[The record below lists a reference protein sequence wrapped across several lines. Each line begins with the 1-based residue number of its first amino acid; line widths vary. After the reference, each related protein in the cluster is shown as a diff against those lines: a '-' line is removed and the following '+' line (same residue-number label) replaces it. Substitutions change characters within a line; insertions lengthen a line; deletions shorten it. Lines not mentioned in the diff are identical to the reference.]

1 MSERDLAKR
10 IRSAGALIDPG
21 LTERDVDRLVHGALR
36 RGRWRRRRRIALA
49 AAVGLVAVL
58 IGLHH
63 RSDLRRAVS
72 PDVYTATGSSPEP
85 SPRILYLQDGSRVAS
100 VEATSE
106 VALAEE
112 SAGRTVVKLLRG
124 RARFEVA
131 RKPERLFVVQAPPV
145 TITVIGTAF
154 TVEQVADRVG
164 VLVERGT
171 VRVDWGV
178 GSKLLEGGQTGWFPP
193 LVVDTDVS
201 PGPPAPR
208 SAAPLPKPT
217 RLRPAPPPET
227 GEAVAVVPAERP
239 ASAEALLLAADA
251 ARAAGHPAQGARLL
265 KQALEQYPSDPRG
278 PLAAFSLG
286 RVLLMDLAHPREAAA
301 AFAEVRRLAP
311 SGPFAE
317 DALARE
323 VEAWRNA
330 GELARARERAEEYL
344 RLYPGG
350 HRAASVGAM
359 GGIE

>member
-1 MSERDLAKR
+1 L
-10 IRSAGALIDPG
+10 G
-21 LTERDVDRLVHGALR
+21 
-36 RGRWRRRRRIALA
+36 
-49 AAVGLVAVL
+49 
-58 IGLHH
+58 
-63 RSDLRRAVS
+63 RAVS
-72 PDVYTATGSSPEP
+72 PDVHTATGSSPVP
-85 SPRILYLQDGSRVAS
+85 SPRILYLQDGSRVAPI
-100 VEATSE
+100 EATSE

-112 SAGRTVVKLLRG
+112 STGRTAVKLLRG

-131 RKPERLFVVQAPPV
+131 RKPERVFVVQAPPV
-145 TITVIGTAF
+145 TITVIGTVF

-164 VLVERGT
+164 VSVERGT

-193 LVVDTDVS
+193 LVVDTDAS
-201 PGPPAPR
+201 SGPPAPR
-208 SAAPLPKPT
+208 SSASLPKPT
-217 RLRPAPPPET
+217 RPRSAPRSET
-227 GEAVAVVPAERP
+227 GDVAAAPAERP
-239 ASAEALLLAADA
+239 ASVEALLLAADT

-265 KQALEQYPSDPRG
+265 KQALEQYPTDPRG

-330 GELARARERAEEYL
+330 GELARARERAGEYL

-350 HRAASVGAM
+350 HRAASVRTM